1 MGSAS
6 GLATQAAW
14 TGEGGQNGAQMG
26 FSVASAGDVNLDGF
40 SDVVIGLPFGNNG
53 ETEEGGALVIHGSA
67 SGLLAEASVILDSDQ
82 EFSGFGWAVASAGD
96 INGDGFADVLVG
108 VPSFD
113 TRVIVDGGWT
123 FGFLGN
129 ARADV
134 DFGRDRI
141 PRQRRS
147 NDAAPIGL
155 LGKSQF
161 QNGFLLKAL
170 GRTPAGRGKVWFEAE
185 VKPLGEPFDG
195 EDLAQ
200 SPRLDTG
207 VPVMVVGSA
216 VPLANNVFGVQNNTS
231 YRWRLRLRSNSPFFP
246 GTPWLTMSGNAVTET
261 DLRTGGV
268 QVGIEEPAPV
278 ATPFMLERIHP
289 NPFAE
294 PYELAYELPTTG
306 AVRLVV
312 YDVQGRVRAL
322 LADGVKERGRHV
334 VRWNPL
340 ARGGDRLERGV
351 YFVKLTVGAR
361 VETQKLI
368 LAP

>member
-1 MGSAS
+1 VPNWSTES
-6 GLATQAAW
+6 DQA
-14 TGEGGQNGAQMG
+14 GAELG
-26 FSVASAGDVNLDGF
+26 AALASAGDVNGDGF
-40 SDVVIGLPFGNNG
+40 SDIVVGSYLQDNG
-53 ETEEGGALVIHGSA
+53 ESNEGRAFLYKGSA
-67 SGLLAEASVILDSDQ
+67 TGLASSPSWSAESNQASAS
-82 EFSGFGWAVASAGD
+82 FGTSVASAGD

-129 ARADV
+129 ASADV

-141 PRQRRS
+141 PRQARS
-147 NDAAPIGL
+147 NNAAPIGL

-231 YRWRLRLRSNSPFFP
+231 YRWRLRLRSSSPFFP
-246 GTPWLTMSGNAVTET
+246 GTPWLTMPGNAATET

-268 QVGIEEPAPV
+268 QVGIEEPAQV

-289 NPFAE
+289 NPFSE

-334 VRWNPL
+334 ARWNPL

>member
-1 MGSAS
+1 
-6 GLATQAAW
+6 
-14 TGEGGQNGAQMG
+14 MG

-40 SDVVIGLPFGNNG
+40 SDVVIGLPYGNNG

-67 SGLLAEASVILDSDQ
+67 AGLLPEASVILDCDQ

-108 VPSFD
+108 TPSFD
-113 TRVIVDGGWT
+113 TRVIVDGGYT

-129 ARADV
+129 ARLEE
-134 DFGRDRI
+134 FGRDRI
-141 PRQRRS
+141 PRQARS

-170 GRTPAGRGKVWFEAE
+170 GRTPAGRDEVWFEAE
-185 VKPLGEPFDG
+185 VKPLGVPFDG
-195 EDLAQ
+195 EDVAQ

-207 VPVMVVGSA
+207 APVMDRGSA
-216 VPLANNVFGVQNNTS
+216 VALSNNVFGLQNNTS
-231 YRWRLRLRSNSPFFP
+231 YRWRLRIVSSSPFFP
-246 GTPWLTMSGNAVTET
+246 RTPWLTMGGNGVTET

-294 PYELAYELPTTG
+294 PYELTYELPAMG

-340 ARGGDRLERGV
+340 TQGSGRLERGV